1 MQDYHFKTLNKSAEY
16 VISILLSQGNK
27 TALAEMSVL
36 IISHLFFV
44 FFLLMIGMKC
54 YSKPFTIRLVIV
66 AWGLSA
72 FVLIYAYR
80 GILTSFVS
88 APNQQV
94 LVNSIV
100 EVHEKPDLKVAV
112 IKGRAADLIIS
123 VRGPLLI

>member
-1 MQDYHFKTLNKSAEY
+1 MK
-16 VISILLSQGNK
+16 
-27 TALAEMSVL
+27 
-36 IISHLFFV
+36 
-44 FFLLMIGMKC
+44 GMKC

-112 IKGRAADLIIS
+112 IKGRGADLIIS
-123 VRGPLLI
+123 VRGSLLF